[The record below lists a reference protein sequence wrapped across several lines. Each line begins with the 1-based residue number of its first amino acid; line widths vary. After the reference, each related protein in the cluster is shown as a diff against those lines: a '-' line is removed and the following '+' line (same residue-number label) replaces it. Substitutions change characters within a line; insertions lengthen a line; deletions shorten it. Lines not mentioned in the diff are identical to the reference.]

1 MESKKNRTRE
11 SIVPPFVDV
20 REEDD
25 KDGAR
30 IDKAKIFIVKKYS
43 VIYRLHS

>member
-1 MESKKNRTRE
+1 MVS
-11 SIVPPFVDV
+11 FVDMK
-20 REEDD
+20 EEDD

-30 IDKAKIFIVKKYS
+30 IDKKKLFIVKKYS